1 MEPNPLRS
9 EVIVTIGGKAYG
21 MRPAY
26 SAIVKIEKA
35 LNTRLIKLM
44 ERLQFGDIGVEDVA
58 TILACFIN
66 ANPDNPGKVSVEQ
79 IGDKIIEEGFI
90 NFLQPLAEVFG
101 FIIKAGPKN
110 KSESESGNVG
120 TNPPSSGAAS

>member
-9 EVIVTIGGKAYG
+9 EVAVVIGGKSYA
-21 MRPAY
+21 MRPSY

-44 ERLQFGDIGVEDVA
+44 ERLQFSDIGVEDVA
-58 TILACFIN
+58 TIITCFIN
-66 ANPDNPGKVSVEQ
+66 ANPENPGKVTVEQ

-90 NFLQPLAEVFG
+90 NFLSPLAEVFG
-101 FIIKAGPKN
+101 YIVKASPKN
-110 KSESESGNVG
+110 KSEEQSGKVG
-120 TNPPSSGAAS
+120 TNPQSSGADS